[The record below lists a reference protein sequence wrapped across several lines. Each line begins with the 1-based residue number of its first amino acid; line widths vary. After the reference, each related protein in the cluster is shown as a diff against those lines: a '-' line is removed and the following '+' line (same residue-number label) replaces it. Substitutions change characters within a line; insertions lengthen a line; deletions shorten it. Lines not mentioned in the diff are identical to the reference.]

1 MAGSETVHY
10 LNFNSKFRPYIKG
23 EQEPSNDFTITLPNP
38 IYNVTSIQPI
48 SAIFP
53 VSEYTIRFDESNNK
67 FKIRIGTDE
76 YVVRIPV
83 GTYQGAEAEQAV
95 NTLLENGIVNPN
107 NIIQIVNQA
116 IVQTRNANP
125 AWPATLFVELVY
137 IVPLRRYAFR
147 QCNRALNDDDQQLP
161 GAIANIEFEL
171 DFDVDPSLYI
181 YETFGWTMGFEKSY
195 YSKNFKKDVTYGS
208 TSCQNTCLGD
218 LNQGAGAGLTGL
230 ADACKN
236 LRSKNINGISQYK
249 MLTSDNDTT
258 LNEYYIAE
266 KLAVMPATSLYYLM
280 AITDFTNSGN
290 NPFIEACLP
299 SNAMVTS
306 DVIAKIPTNYAELNT
321 TSQDDGSPLN
331 LQRVYKN
338 PVTLS
343 KLRIRLYDE
352 TLRSLDINNGDYS
365 FMLQVTT
372 IENSRR

>member
-1 MAGSETVHY
+1 MSGSETVHY

-67 FKIRIGTDE
+67 FKIRINNTE
-76 YVVRIPV
+76 YVVRVPV
-83 GTYQGAEAEQAV
+83 GTYQGAEAEQALD
-95 NTLLENGIVNPN
+95 TLLENGTVTPN

-116 IVQTRNANP
+116 IVETRNSATP
-125 AWPATLFVELVY
+125 AWPPDLFVELVY

-147 QCNRALNDDDQQLP
+147 QCSETLKNDVPQPDT
-161 GAIANIEFEL
+161 AIANIDFEL
-171 DFDVDPSLYI
+171 NFDVDPSLYI
-181 YETFGWTMGFEKSY
+181 YETFGWTLGFEKSY

-208 TSCQNTCLGD
+208 TSCQNTCVGD
-218 LNQGAGAGLTGL
+218 LNQGAGLTGL

-249 MLTSDNDTT
+249 MLTSDDTNLND
-258 LNEYYIAE
+258 YYIAE
-266 KLAVMPATSLYYLM
+266 KLVVMPATSLYYLM

-299 SNAMVTS
+299 SNAMITS
-306 DVIAKIPTNYAELNT
+306 DVIAKIPTNYAEENA

-352 TLRSLDINNGDYS
+352 TIRLADINNGDFS
-365 FMLQVTT
+365 FMLQVITT
-372 IENSRR
+372 ENSKR

>member
-1 MAGSETVHY
+1 MSGSETVHY

-67 FKIRIGTDE
+67 FKIRIGNDE
-76 YVVRIPV
+76 FVVRVPV
-83 GTYQGAEAEQAV
+83 GTYHGAEFDGPPTV
-95 NTLLENGIVNPN
+95 TLLEQGTVEAN

-125 AWPATLFVELVY
+125 PWIASGVFVELVY

-147 QCNRALNDDDQQLP
+147 QCNVELNP
-161 GAIANIEFEL
+161 NGAQPEAAIEDIEFEL

-181 YETFGWTMGFEKSY
+181 YETFGWTLGFEKSY

-218 LNQGAGAGLTGL
+218 LNQGGDLTGL

-236 LRSKNINGISQYK
+236 LRSKNINGISQYQ

-258 LNEYYIAE
+258 LNDYYIAE

-299 SNAMVTS
+299 SNAMITS
-306 DVIAKIPTNYAELNT
+306 DVIAKIPTNYAEENA

-352 TLRSLDINNGDYS
+352 TIRLADINNSDFS
-365 FMLQVTT
+365 FMLQVITT
-372 IENSRR
+372 ENSKR